1 MTLAAR
7 KPPKS
12 LTGRT
17 DPRIAPP
24 VPARHETAKMR
35 ETAAG
40 LGITL
45 MPWQEVAARYLTAL
59 GPEGH
64 LYREVCIVVARQN
77 GKTKRYENDCGS
89 GQNQQY
95 ESNDQNDATC
105 EKHDDS
111 TPNWRIFLSPEL
123 PRY

>member
-1 MTLAAR
+1 LFSSFSSPFKFDFLKAAAQ
-7 KPPKS
+7 PS
-12 LTGRT
+12 TT
-17 DPRIAPP
+17 C
-24 VPARHETAKMR
+24 R
-35 ETAAG
+35 EPLSSPSKFG
-40 LGITL
+40 
-45 MPWQEVAARYLTAL
+45 
-59 GPEGH
+59 
-64 LYREVCIVVARQN
+64 RQN